1 MNQESRKKELKK
13 KSKKNQ
19 IVNLSVKVRA
29 VYLRRGLVS
38 LDLNRIARGTNVR
51 AGFGETSSLHI
62 NTPLQH

>member
-13 KSKKNQ
+13 KQKNQ